1 MSTDFILAAT
11 GKPFDDPDAAD
22 IKRRTLMKEL
32 GDTSYVVVP
41 HPDGGFAV
49 VYDGVPDGGATVPVS
64 GVPSGH
70 ASDGPGER
78 PAHTAQARAHSVAPG
93 ADSAFPAGTPGPSAP
108 TKRPPEAPETGPY
121 PAAFSLGVAPRAFVH
136 LYALIVLGVFMVLT
150 PWGSL
155 FAPGVMDSILTD
167 AAWLLRLGGLC
178 LALWSL
184 GRFMISY
191 LFYRYEVT
199 QTYVLARY
207 GIVSRETPK
216 ISFANVRSTRVEQ
229 ALWERILGVGTVRVG
244 TGATDGHEVNL
255 HHVANPPRLEKELQR
270 RCQSFVSRPHQGVH

>member
-32 GDTSYVVVP
+32 GDSSYVVVP

-49 VYDGVPDGGATVPVS
+49 AYDGVPDGGATVPAS
-64 GVPSGH
+64 GVPPGE
-70 ASDGPGER
+70 APDGPGAR
-78 PAHTAQARAHSVAPG
+78 PARTAQGRAHSLAPG
-93 ADSAFPAGTPGPSAP
+93 ADAATPAGAPGPTAH
-108 TKRPPEAPETGPY
+108 TKALPEAPETGPY
-121 PAAFSLGVAPRAFVH
+121 PAEFSLGPAPWAFLH
-136 LYALIVLGVFMVLT
+136 LYVFIALGAFMVVT
-150 PWGSL
+150 PWGSY

-178 LALWSL
+178 LALWSI
-184 GRFMISY
+184 GRFMLSY

-207 GIVSRETPK
+207 GIFSRETPK
-216 ISFANVRSTRVEQ
+216 ITFAHVRSTRVEQ

-255 HHVANPPRLEKELQR
+255 YHVADPPRLEKELQR
-270 RCQSFVSRPHQGVH
+270 RCQPFVSRPHRGVH

>member
-11 GKPFDDPDAAD
+11 GKPFDDPDAAH
-22 IKRRTLMKEL
+22 IKRRTLNREL

-41 HPDGGFAV
+41 HPDGGYAV
-49 VYDGVPDGGATVPVS
+49 TYDGVPDGDATVPVS
-64 GVPSGH
+64 GVPCGH
-70 ASDGPGER
+70 APDGPGER
-78 PAHTAQARAHSVAPG
+78 PAHAAQARAHSVVPG
-93 ADSAFPAGTPGPSAP
+93 ADAASPAPAPEPSAP
-108 TKRPPEAPETGPY
+108 AKGPPEAPETGPY

-155 FAPGVMDSILTD
+155 FAPGVIDGILTD

-199 QTYVLARY
+199 KTYVLARY
-207 GIVSRETPK
+207 GIFTRETPK
-216 ISFANVRSTRVEQ
+216 ITFAHVRSTRVEQ

-244 TGATDGHEVNL
+244 TGATDGHEVTL
-255 HHVANPPRLEKELQR
+255 YHVADPPRLEKELQR
-270 RCQSFVSRPHQGVH
+270 CYQPLVSRPHQGAH